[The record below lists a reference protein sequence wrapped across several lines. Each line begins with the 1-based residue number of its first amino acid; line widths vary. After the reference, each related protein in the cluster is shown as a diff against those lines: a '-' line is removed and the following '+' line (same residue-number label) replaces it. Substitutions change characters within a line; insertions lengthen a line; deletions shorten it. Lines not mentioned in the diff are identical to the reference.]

1 MGHLLLAAAIT
12 LLATPALA
20 EVTTSGSYYVTAS
33 TVRVRLAPKS
43 TAKVTNKL
51 HRRNRVDVLEVRDGW
66 ARISKYYDG
75 RVEGVSGKVARWV
88 ANKHLSAERPS
99 DARQPKAPR
108 NPRISGLPK
117 VGQGGLT
124 EADVAILHRGA
135 KHFLD
140 SGRCKQIEYADKSTS
155 KPNTYYVN
163 CGGPRNHFF
172 KPSDLPR
179 G

>member
-1 MGHLLLAAAIT
+1 MRHFVLVSAVFLLVPGDGIAK
-12 LLATPALA
+12 
-20 EVTTSGSYYVTAS
+20 ESGSYYVTAP
-33 TVRVRLAPKS
+33 TLNVRLAPNGN
-43 TAKVTNKL
+43 AKITNRL
-51 HRRNRVDVLEVRDGW
+51 YRQNQVDVLEMRNGW

-75 RVEGVSGKVARWV
+75 HVENLSGSVARWV
-88 ANKHLSAERPS
+88 SVNHLSRKRPA
-99 DARQPKAPR
+99 DLAQPKLQR
-108 NPRISGLPK
+108 DSRISGIPK
-117 VGQGGLT
+117 VGESGLT
-124 EADVAILHRGA
+124 EKDVVILHRGA

-140 SGRCKQIEYADKSTS
+140 SGRCKRIEYGDKSVS